1 MKKILTIL
9 LLISAVVG
17 MTMPAMANPTIN
29 KVVNNDQDATN
40 WANSQI
46 DQELKN
52 SGDLTN
58 VNNQIAIA
66 GDANAKSEAEAEA
79 GGKDESG
86 HGGVGNADGDNNNSD
101 DEQTSADISGVVNTD
116 AGNADS
122 TATATGGDA
131 DTNGDNVQV
140 NAVVQVALASISTT
154 QDIAQTIS
162 EEETLDLEVEDSAFV
177 EDNEVEDGS
186 SIGNIN
192 IPVHEEEE

>member
-29 KVVNNDQDATN
+29 KVVDNDQDATN

-46 DQELKN
+46 EQELKN

-66 GDANAKSEAEAEA
+66 GDANAKSKAEAEA
-79 GGKDESG
+79 GGEDESG
-86 HGGVGNADGDNNNSD
+86 HGGVGNAGGDNNND
-101 DEQTSADISGVVNTD
+101 DDQTSADISGVVNGD

-131 DTNGDNVQV
+131 NTNGDNLQI
-140 NAVVQVALASISTT
+140 NAVVQVAIASISTT
-154 QDIAQTIS
+154 QDIVQTIG
-162 EEETLDLEVEDSAFV
+162 EDETLDLEVEDSAFV
-177 EDNEVEDGS
+177 EGNEVDDES
-186 SIGNIN
+186 SIDNIN
-192 IPVHEEEE
+192 IPVEE